1 MEDLTVI
8 KFCKSHGKICGIKFC
23 EFGARMQKF
32 ISVKVSSLKVKD
44 AIGNDSYDAKAE
56 RGIERIQSVKDSAE
70 QVNTTLFP

>member
-1 MEDLTVI
+1 
-8 KFCKSHGKICGIKFC
+8 
-23 EFGARMQKF
+23 MQKF

-70 QVNTTLFP
+70 QVNTTLFPERFLNQLSGFHTNPPRVHNFHL